1 MNSAMTQQVLHGTIG
16 RAVHILLVEDS
27 PSDVAM
33 IRAALRE
40 GHIAN
45 DMYVAGDGEEALNYL
60 FRRGEFRD
68 ARRPDLILLDLNLPK
83 KDGREVL
90 AEVKADG
97 DLKVIPVVV
106 LTTSAAESDVLRMY
120 RLHANSYI
128 TKPVGFDQFLSA
140 IQHIEDFWLSIARLC
155 DGLTPS
161 PTREHPSP
169 SAAGGAGARRPA
181 HPEADG
187 EALTASGRH
196 LDGPAKEQPHA

>member
-1 MNSAMTQQVLHGTIG
+1 MNTATTQQVFHGTTG
-16 RAVHILLVEDS
+16 RPAHILLVEDS

-33 IRAALRE
+33 ILAALRE

-45 DMYVAGDGEEALNYL
+45 DMYVAGDGEEALEYL

-68 ARRPDLILLDLNLPK
+68 AQRPDLILLDLNLPK

-120 RLHANSYI
+120 KLHANSYI

-140 IQHIEDFWLSIARLC
+140 IQHIEDFWLTLVRLS
-155 DGLTPS
+155 DGVNPS
-161 PTREHPSP
+161 R
-169 SAAGGAGARRPA
+169 
-181 HPEADG
+181 
-187 EALTASGRH
+187 
-196 LDGPAKEQPHA
+196 

>member
-1 MNSAMTQQVLHGTIG
+1 MNSAMTQQVLHGTLG
-16 RAVHILLVEDS
+16 RPVHILLVEDS

-45 DMYVAGDGEEALNYL
+45 DMHVAGDGEEALEYL
-60 FRRGEFRD
+60 FRRGQFRD

-120 RLHANSYI
+120 KLHANSYI
-128 TKPVGFDQFLSA
+128 TKPVGFVQFLAA
-140 IQHIEDFWLSIARLC
+140 IQHIEEFWLTLVRLSH
-155 DGLTPS
+155 GIGPS
-161 PTREHPSP
+161 W
-169 SAAGGAGARRPA
+169 
-181 HPEADG
+181 
-187 EALTASGRH
+187 
-196 LDGPAKEQPHA
+196 

>member
-1 MNSAMTQQVLHGTIG
+1 MNTAMTRQALHGTIG
-16 RAVHILLVEDS
+16 RPVHILLVEDS

-33 IRAALRE
+33 ILGALRE

-45 DMYVAGDGEEALNYL
+45 DMYVAGDGEEALEYL

-68 ARRPDLILLDLNLPK
+68 APRPDLVLLDLNLPK
-83 KDGREVL
+83 KDGCEVL
-90 AEVKADG
+90 AELKADG

-140 IQHIEDFWLSIARLC
+140 IQQIEDFWLLRARLS
-155 DGLTPS
+155 DGIVPHGNGNGQRA
-161 PTREHPSP
+161 P
-169 SAAGGAGARRPA
+169 AR
-181 HPEADG
+181 
-187 EALTASGRH
+187 
-196 LDGPAKEQPHA
+196 

>member
-1 MNSAMTQQVLHGTIG
+1 MNSAMTQQVYHGTLG
-16 RAVHILLVEDS
+16 RPVHILLVEDS

-33 IRAALRE
+33 TLAALRE

-45 DMYVAGDGEEALNYL
+45 DMYVASDGEEALEYL

-68 ARRPDLILLDLNLPK
+68 AQRPDLILLDLNLPK

-120 RLHANSYI
+120 KLHANSYI

-140 IQHIEDFWLSIARLC
+140 IQHIEEFWLSLAQLC
-155 DGLTPS
+155 DGVAP
-161 PTREHPSP
+161 
-169 SAAGGAGARRPA
+169 
-181 HPEADG
+181 
-187 EALTASGRH
+187 
-196 LDGPAKEQPHA
+196 